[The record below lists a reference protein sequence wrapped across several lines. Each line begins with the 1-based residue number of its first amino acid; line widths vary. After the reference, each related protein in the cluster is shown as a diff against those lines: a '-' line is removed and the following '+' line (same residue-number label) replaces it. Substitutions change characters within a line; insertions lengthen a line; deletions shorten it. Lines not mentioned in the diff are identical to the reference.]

1 MCLWSLFL
9 WDKQSD
15 LLSLRQRLTW
25 TALVGK
31 VVCFH
36 LKHFVMQRCC
46 VHCVAVC
53 NWSRTWLAAMRSVC
67 SFWMRRFMAFSSS
80 SFLWLISSIFVLQT
94 IKNEQHVDIC
104 STEQHTVSTVRPSCS
119 RTVVLTCCRCTEPPS
134 LPADAENWDRTTE
147 TEFMINSRV
156 AAALHVPPTWTPP
169 RGEELQLQHRADKL
183 LMSKIFKS

>member
-1 MCLWSLFL
+1 MNVSSACGGNTHLTENTLVEGTECANMSSDFCVSWLQTTRPCKRHCQYSFLSASRSKICQRNEVTCRSVRMITLLNSRSVLCLWSLFL
-9 WDKQSD
+9 WEKQSD

-25 TALVGK
+25 TALAGK

-36 LKHFVMQRCC
+36 LKYFVMQRRC

-94 IKNEQHVDIC
+94 NKE
-104 STEQHTVSTVRPSCS
+104 
-119 RTVVLTCCRCTEPPS
+119 
-134 LPADAENWDRTTE
+134 
-147 TEFMINSRV
+147 
-156 AAALHVPPTWTPP
+156 
-169 RGEELQLQHRADKL
+169 
-183 LMSKIFKS
+183 